1 MESIRELKGKNCIFF
16 GANDSFGR
24 ELCKNIAK
32 VGLNLGL
39 IDFDH
44 LNSSDLSKNL
54 KNIGVKSI
62 SATVIP
68 GKATSF
74 EKAVAKIIE
83 YFGDLDFLIC
93 AYYFDEDI
101 SYENDKFHIDKLSME
116 KWDDNLLKWVG
127 SYFLMIKSVLPHM
140 LNKNRGKIIF
150 TNLTS
155 GYTGE
160 GEGEGQLS
168 GTSSLYF
175 SACSSAIT
183 GMMTSIAREIIPLGV
198 KVNGIALNPTLKR
211 DDNRI
216 LNAFIFLFSDI
227 SYYTCG
233 QIIRLY

>member
-1 MESIRELKGKNCIFF
+1 MESIRKLKGKNCIFF

-24 ELCKNIAK
+24 ELCKNLAK

-44 LNSSDLSKNL
+44 FDSLNLSKNL

-83 YFGDLDFLIC
+83 YLGDLDFLIC
-93 AYYFDEDI
+93 SYYFDEDI
-101 SYENDKFHIDKLSME
+101 IYENDEFHIDKLSME
-116 KWDDNLLKWVG
+116 KWDNNILKWVG
-127 SYFLMIKSVLPHM
+127 SYFLMIKSVLPYM
-140 LNKNRGKIIF
+140 LGKKKGKIIF

-183 GMMTSIAREIIPLGV
+183 GAMTSIAREIIPLGV
-198 KVNGIALNPTLKR
+198 KVNGVAFNPTLKR

-216 LNAFIFLFSDI
+216 LIAFIFLLSDI

>member
-24 ELCKNIAK
+24 ELCKNLAK

-39 IDFDH
+39 IDFDQFNS
-44 LNSSDLSKNL
+44 LNLSKTL

-83 YFGDLDFLIC
+83 YLGDLDFLIC

-101 SYENDKFHIDKLSME
+101 GYENDNFMIDKLNME
-116 KWDDNLLKWVG
+116 KWDNILEKWAG
-127 SYFLMIKSVLPHM
+127 SYFFLIKSVLPHM
-140 LNKNRGKIIF
+140 LDKNKSKIIF

-160 GEGEGQLS
+160 GEGEGQL
-168 GTSSLYF
+168 TRASSLYF

-198 KVNGIALNPTLKR
+198 KVNGVALNPTLKR
-211 DDNRI
+211 ADNRI
-216 LNAFIFLFSDI
+216 LNAFIFLLSDI

>member
-1 MESIRELKGKNCIFF
+1 MESMRELKGKNCIFL

-24 ELCKNIAK
+24 ELCKNLAK

-44 LNSSDLSKNL
+44 FDSLNLSNNL

-68 GKATSF
+68 GKAISF
-74 EKAVAKIIE
+74 EKAVARIIE
-83 YFGDLDFLIC
+83 YLGDLDFLIC

-101 SYENDKFHIDKLSME
+101 SYENDEFHIDKLSME
-116 KWDDNLLKWVG
+116 KWDNVLEKWAG

-140 LNKNRGKIIF
+140 LNKNKGKIIF

-168 GTSSLYF
+168 GISSLYF

-183 GMMTSIAREIIPLGV
+183 GTMTSIAREIIPLGV
-198 KVNGIALNPTLKR
+198 KVNGVAFNPTLKR
-211 DDNRI
+211 DDDRI
-216 LNAFIFLFSDI
+216 LNAFIFLLSDI

>member
-1 MESIRELKGKNCIFF
+1 M
-16 GANDSFGR
+16 
-24 ELCKNIAK
+24 AK

-39 IDFDH
+39 IDFEHFDS
-44 LNSSDLSKNL
+44 LNLSKNL

-68 GKATSF
+68 GKTTSF
-74 EKAVAKIIE
+74 EKAVAKIME
-83 YFGDLDFLIC
+83 YLGDLDFLIC

-101 SYENDKFHIDKLSME
+101 SYENDEFHIDKLSME
-116 KWDDNLLKWVG
+116 KWDNNLEKWVG

-140 LNKNRGKIIF
+140 LNKNKGKIIF

-198 KVNGIALNPTLKR
+198 KVNGVAFNPELKR

-216 LNAFIFLFSDI
+216 LNAFIFLLSDI

>member
-1 MESIRELKGKNCIFF
+1 MESIRELKGKNCIFL

-24 ELCKNIAK
+24 ELCKNLAK

-44 LNSSDLSKNL
+44 FDSLNLSKTL

-62 SATVIP
+62 SAPVIP
-68 GKATSF
+68 GKSTSF
-74 EKAVAKIIE
+74 EKAVAKIME
-83 YFGDLDFLIC
+83 YLGDLDFLIC

-101 SYENDKFHIDKLSME
+101 SYENDELHIDKLSME
-116 KWDDNLLKWVG
+116 KWDNNLEKWVG

-140 LNKNRGKIIF
+140 LNKNKGKIIF

-183 GMMTSIAREIIPLGV
+183 GMMTSIAREIIPLRIR
-198 KVNGIALNPTLKR
+198 VNGVALNPTLKR

-216 LNAFIFLFSDI
+216 LNTFIFLLSDI